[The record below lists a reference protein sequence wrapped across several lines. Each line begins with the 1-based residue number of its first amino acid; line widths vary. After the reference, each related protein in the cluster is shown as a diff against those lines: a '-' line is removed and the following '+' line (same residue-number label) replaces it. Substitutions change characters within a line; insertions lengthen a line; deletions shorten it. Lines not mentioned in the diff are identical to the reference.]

1 MKKIDCQEIF
11 FKNVKI
17 KPVEKRIAKNGLYLV
32 LGQVIG
38 RTVGFIYFIF
48 LARSLTVEN
57 FGIYAWVMGFVYN
70 FLPVADFGIERY
82 ILKHLPRHLEKAPE
96 YFRDL
101 LGLKLVLAGVTFFL
115 TVILGL
121 IMSLEGEKLTSLF
134 VFSLIFLPNN
144 IFHLIASFQN
154 AREEVIT
161 GIGGNLFF
169 SILGALLGICAVWFG
184 LGVTWLFVTYLI
196 ALLITVLGI
205 MIRAKKVGLPLKPR
219 LKKETIG
226 LVWQECRFFA
236 VLVIMSNFYLRI
248 PLITIGQ
255 TMGNYWSGIYG
266 SVSKFLEAGM
276 LIPQAVSL
284 AIAPTF
290 SRLLINDKG
299 KLKKIYY
306 QVGLG
311 MVALSLLPLIVFT
324 FAGPWFINLTYGA
337 RYLPAVPALK
347 ILALS
352 LPLFFFNFLAA
363 NIIENSQ
370 KVKKFVPWAIGHF
383 LLVFLLAIIMSQKW
397 GIIGGAGSLLVGE
410 ILRTALTQKF
420 IGKILKK

>member
-1 MKKIDCQEIF
+1 M
-11 FKNVKI
+11 
-17 KPVEKRIAKNGLYLV
+17 EKRIAKNGLYLV
-32 LGQVIG
+32 LGQIIG
-38 RTVGFIYFIF
+38 RTIGFAYFIF
-48 LARSLTVEN
+48 LARNLTVEN
-57 FGIYAWVMGFVYN
+57 FGIYAWVLGFVYN
-70 FLPVADFGIERY
+70 FLPVADLGIERY
-82 ILKHLPRHLEKAPE
+82 ILKNLPRHPNRAQE
-96 YFRDL
+96 YFQNL
-101 LGLKLVLAGVTFFL
+101 LGLKLVSAGITFLLTIALA
-115 TVILGL
+115 L
-121 IMSLEGEKLTSLF
+121 IMGLSGEKLASLF
-134 VFSLIFLPNN
+134 IFSLIFLPHN
-144 IFHLIASFQN
+144 IFHLISSFQN

-169 SILGALLGICAVWFG
+169 TILGALMGVGALRLG
-184 LGVTWLFVTYLI
+184 LGVIWLFITYLA
-196 ALLITVLGI
+196 ALLITTLGI
-205 MIRAKKVGLPLKPR
+205 VIRAKK
-219 LKKETIG
+219 IG
-226 LVWQECRFFA
+226 LIIKPKFNIKTMKLVWRECRFFA

-255 TMGNYWSGIYG
+255 TMGDYWSGIYG

-284 AIAPTF
+284 AVAPTF
-290 SRLLINDKG
+290 SRLLINNKK

-324 FAGPWFINLTYGA
+324 FAGHWFINLVYGA

-363 NIIENSQ
+363 NVIENSQ
-370 KVKKFVPWAIGHF
+370 KVKKFVPWAASHF
-383 LLVFLLAIIMSQKW
+383 LLVFLLAIIMPKKW

-410 ILRTALTQKF
+410 TLRLAINQRF
-420 IGKILKK
+420 ISKILK